1 MEADMSA
8 AGRRE
13 QVGDAGIRLVAR
25 DGIRA
30 LTHLRVD
37 AEADLPRGSTSY
49 YARTRHDLLR
59 LVVNRLSERSRDD
72 AQIDVPA
79 GMTRIEAADF
89 LTRLVDRLARRPIDL
104 TARTALVVELR
115 DDAELRDVLTVDA
128 PWRKR
133 LATVCEQALA
143 SCAVAQAHKRVSNL
157 VSLIDAMLMYRA
169 CRVAQLSART
179 TLRAYFAGLG

>member
-1 MEADMSA
+1 MSA

-89 LTRLVDRLARRPIDL
+89 LTRLVGGGGGAPQPIDL

-115 DDAELRDVLTVDA
+115 DDAELRDALTVDA

-143 SCAVAQAHKRVSNL
+143 SCAVAQAHKRVSDL

-169 CRVAQLSART
+169 CRVAQLSTRT

>member
-1 MEADMSA
+1 MSA

-59 LVVNRLSERSRDD
+59 LVVNRL
-72 AQIDVPA
+72 
-79 GMTRIEAADF
+79 F
-89 LTRLVDRLARRPIDL
+89 LRGV
-104 TARTALVVELR
+104 ALLGH
-115 DDAELRDVLTVDA
+115 VLSV
-128 PWRKR
+128 
-133 LATVCEQALA
+133 
-143 SCAVAQAHKRVSNL
+143 NG
-157 VSLIDAMLMYRA
+157 A
-169 CRVAQLSART
+169 CRF
-179 TLRAYFAGLG
+179 LRVL

>member
-1 MEADMSA
+1 MSA

-79 GMTRIEAADF
+79 GMTRIEAADV

-143 SCAVAQAHKRVSNL
+143 SCAVAQAHKRASDL
-157 VSLIDAMLMYRA
+157 VSLIDAMLMYRT

>member
-1 MEADMSA
+1 MSA
-8 AGRRE
+8 VGRRE

-72 AQIDVPA
+72 VPA

-128 PWRKR
+128 PWSKR

-143 SCAVAQAHKRVSNL
+143 SCAVAQAHKRVSDL
-157 VSLIDAMLMYRA
+157 VSLIDAMLMYRT

>member
-1 MEADMSA
+1 M
-8 AGRRE
+8 GRRE

-115 DDAELRDVLTVDA
+115 DDAELRDV
-128 PWRKR
+128 RKR

-143 SCAVAQAHKRVSNL
+143 SCAVAQAHKRVSDL
-157 VSLIDAMLMYRA
+157 VSLIDAMLMYRT

>member
-1 MEADMSA
+1 MSA
-8 AGRRE
+8 VGRRE

-133 LATVCEQALA
+133 LAHVPGLPRRPAQRQDDPSGLLRRTRLRRAAAGSASRPGLTNPRGSLTQMATAL
-143 SCAVAQAHKRVSNL
+143 SR
-157 VSLIDAMLMYRA
+157 
-169 CRVAQLSART
+169 
-179 TLRAYFAGLG
+179 

>member
-1 MEADMSA
+1 MSA
-8 AGRRE
+8 VGRRE

-49 YARTRHDLLR
+49 YART
-59 LVVNRLSERSRDD
+59 RLSERSRDD

-143 SCAVAQAHKRVSNL
+143 SCAVAQAHKRVSDL
-157 VSLIDAMLMYRA
+157 VSLIDAMLMYRT

-179 TLRAYFAGLG
+179 TLRAYFAALG

>member
-1 MEADMSA
+1 MSA

-89 LTRLVDRLARRPIDL
+89 LTSLLARL
-104 TARTALVVELR
+104 SWL
-115 DDAELRDVLTVDA
+115 
-128 PWRKR
+128 
-133 LATVCEQALA
+133 
-143 SCAVAQAHKRVSNL
+143 SCAMTPSC
-157 VSLIDAMLMYRA
+157 AMR
-169 CRVAQLSART
+169 
-179 TLRAYFAGLG
+179 

>member
-1 MEADMSA
+1 MSA
-8 AGRRE
+8 VGRRE

-115 DDAELRDVLTVDA
+115 DDAELRDALTVDA

-143 SCAVAQAHKRVSNL
+143 SCAVAQAHKRVSDL
-157 VSLIDAMLMYRA
+157 VSLILMYRT